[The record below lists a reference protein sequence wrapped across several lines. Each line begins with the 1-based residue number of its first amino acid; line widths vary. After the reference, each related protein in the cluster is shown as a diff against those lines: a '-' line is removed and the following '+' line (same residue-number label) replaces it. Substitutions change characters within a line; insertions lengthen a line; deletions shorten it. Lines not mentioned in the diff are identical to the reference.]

1 MENWKIQIDGIG
13 ILNVDEISPIFA
25 IQDSKASGR
34 GENLIMFREILGGVN
49 RFDCAIN
56 YPEGEN
62 LRILRALSKKP
73 IVNINIY
80 NANEGI
86 RRTMKVSVK
95 CEKIPTIF
103 LSGKEYG
110 DGKIE
115 VSFTQFGKD
124 KV

>member
-1 MENWKIQIDGIG
+1 MKNWEVQIDGIG
-13 ILNVDEISPIFA
+13 ILKVDEILPIFA

-49 RFDCAIN
+49 RFDCVIN

-62 LRILRALSKKP
+62 LRILRKLSKKP
-73 IVNINIY
+73 IVKINIY

-95 CEKIPTIF
+95 CEKIPTRI

-115 VSFTQFGKD
+115 FSFTQTGKD
-124 KV
+124 NV

>member
-13 ILNVDEISPIFA
+13 VLNVDEISPIFA

-34 GENLIMFREILGGVN
+34 SENLIMFREILGGVN
-49 RFDCAIN
+49 SFNCAIN

-62 LRILRALSKKP
+62 LRILRDLSKKP

-80 NANEGI
+80 NPNEGI
-86 RRTMKVSVK
+86 RRTMQTSVK
-95 CEKIPTIF
+95 CEKIPTKI
-103 LSGKEYG
+103 LAGKEYG

-115 VSFTQFGKD
+115 VSFTQTGKD
-124 KV
+124 DV

>member
-1 MENWKIQIDGIG
+1 MKNWEMQIDGIG
-13 ILNVDEISPIFA
+13 TLKVDEILPIFA
-25 IQDSKASGR
+25 VQDSKASGR

-49 RFDCAIN
+49 RFNCSIN

-80 NANEGI
+80 NPNEGI
-86 RRTMKVSVK
+86 RRTMQTSVK
-95 CEKIPTIF
+95 CEKIPTKI
-103 LSGKEYG
+103 LSGREYG

-115 VSFTQFGKD
+115 VSFTQTGKD
-124 KV
+124 DV